1 MEVIWYDAL
10 ITTDS
15 YKSLE
20 DIKKKNAHMCLRKT
34 VGYYIGEID
43 NYIVLCT
50 DLILDM
56 EDITEPFEA
65 LLSIPKGMIKE
76 SKYLE

>member
-1 MEVIWYDAL
+1 
-10 ITTDS
+10 
-15 YKSLE
+15 
-20 DIKKKNAHMCLRKT
+20 MCLRKT

-43 NYIVLCT
+43 NYVVLCT

-56 EDITEPFEA
+56 TDNSEPFEA

-76 SKYLE
+76 TKFLT